1 MKNGLERLG
10 SLKDWKPPA
19 VALTRIVE
27 GERNPESISSGLELD
42 EVASQSLFLTLGA
55 IRDDE
60 ALRALVALAR
70 QAENEQQKG
79 ACLKAD
85 CTFAIRARSVRPACG
100 HGFEPV
106 KRMSVQL
113 PRSSY
118 VW

>member
-1 MKNGLERLG
+1 MDATERGETQVKNGLERLG

-60 ALRALVALAR
+60 ALRALVALVHR
-70 QAENEQQKG
+70 AENGQQEG
-79 ACLKAD
+79 G
-85 CTFAIRARSVRPACG
+85 TS
-100 HGFEPV
+100 ET
-106 KRMSVQL
+106 
-113 PRSSY
+113 
-118 VW
+118 